1 MLGLEFVH
9 DKAGK
14 EPYPELVTAVIKEAA
29 QHGLIMENCGIYDN
43 VIRFLCPSSSPTPS
57 SMPAWTSWNR
67 LSLPARNNQYF
78 SPMTSRATLAMAL
91 APVNACILPRS
102 LPAAW
107 ANSLVWALMS

>member
-43 VIRFLCPSSSPTPS
+43 VIRFLCPLVVTD
-57 SMPAWTSWNR
+57 AQ
-67 LSLPARNNQYF
+67 LDAGLD
-78 SPMTSRATLAMAL
+78 
-91 APVNACILPRS
+91 ILEQAI
-102 LPAAW
+102 LTCTK
-107 ANSLVWALMS
+107 